1 MPVVQV
7 AMTAL
12 DIKTTTAWYRDVLG
26 FLPTGELRGIGGP
39 DTAAFMGL
47 PTCQGDVVW
56 LTDSSDFFQLEFFRF
71 DDPVP
76 AAGSPRPDHAGWSLV
91 GLYIDNLDAV
101 LAALDRA
108 GAPVSPILGDAP
120 ARRVCTQDPE
130 GVWIELR
137 ERVANGSPCPRAV
150 RDAPVTTAFVR
161 AVVTDLARAHEF
173 FVDSLGL
180 HETSTILHTAADE
193 RLWGGPVA
201 SLQSCVLATDGDA
214 FLVELVQYPAQ
225 DPRSAP
231 PRRICDQGIL
241 NIAFGS
247 RVVEDY
253 ETVVN
258 QVRSAGFRL
267 YQEMILGT
275 AKAYYV
281 LGPDDLSVELL
292 TIPDVVLERK
302 HGFVP
307 PTYGFTGSG

>member
-12 DIKTTTAWYRDVLG
+12 DIETTTAWYRDVLG

-47 PTCQGDVVW
+47 PTCQCDVVW
-56 LTDSSDFFQLEFFRF
+56 LTDTSDFFQLEFFRF

-76 AAGSPRPDHAGWSLV
+76 VPGSPRPNDAGWSLV
-91 GLYIDNLDAV
+91 GLYIDNLDDV

-108 GAPVSPILGDAP
+108 GAPVSPIVGDAP

-130 GVWIELR
+130 GVWLELR
-137 ERVANGSPCPRAV
+137 ERVPNGSRGPRAV

-161 AVVTDLARAHEF
+161 AVVTDLARAREF

-193 RLWGGPVA
+193 GLWDGPVT
-201 SLQSCVLATDGDA
+201 SPQSCVLATDGDA
-214 FLVELVQYPAQ
+214 FQVELVHYPMQ
-225 DPRSAP
+225 DPRSAST
-231 PRRICDQGIL
+231 RRICDQGIL

-247 RVVEDY
+247 RVVAHY

-267 YQEMILGT
+267 YQEMILGP
-275 AKAYYV
+275 AKAHYL

-292 TIPDVVLERK
+292 AIPDAVTERE

-307 PTYGFTGSG
+307 PTHGFTDSG